1 MNWFWLRSRR
11 HSRVTSAGGLSH
23 DGAGQ
28 PARRRAA
35 RWILYALLSVVI
47 AGAAAGCTGSPGS
60 TGQGRAATAASPSP
74 VFLSRTVPDAAVGR
88 QLTWFLGA
96 VADVPLSRQV
106 IQAHFDSGF
115 LAQFSPDQINSVLE
129 EVSVRLGASL
139 TGVLWQYPARDPV
152 TMRAV
157 ADVGGLQSAVTI
169 SVDGAGRIS
178 GLLLTPYQPPPAS
191 WAQVDQDL
199 GALAPDASL
208 LAARVSPG
216 GVCTPVH
223 EVAASAARPLASMFK
238 LFVLGALAHQIAA
251 GRVSW
256 DQELTVTD
264 ALKSTGEI
272 GPGYL
277 QYDPAGTRVSVR
289 QTAAQMISI
298 SDNTAADML
307 IHLVGRSVVQA
318 QDRQW
323 SAHAALNVPFLTT
336 RELFLL
342 KYVHPALAGQYLRL
356 APGQRAAF
364 LASSVDPLPLSLSQA
379 QLQSLATAPPT
390 DIDTLEWFASPDD
403 ICRAVAGLRQLA
415 ARPGLAPLGPI
426 LSANKGGIALDPARW
441 PTVWFKGGSE
451 PGVLTLGYLATNSK
465 GQTFV
470 VVAMLA
476 NPTAALPPSATVG
489 LLAIAQGAFGLVR

>member
-1 MNWFWLRSRR
+1 MDWFGLRSRC
-11 HSRVTSAGGLSH
+11 RVASAGGLPY
-23 DGAGQ
+23 GRAGRL
-28 PARRRAA
+28 AGGKVAGR
-35 RWILYALLSVVI
+35 ILCAGLSVLI
-47 AGAAAGCTGSPGS
+47 AGAAAGCSGASPGRIGFVS
-60 TGQGRAATAASPSP
+60 K
-74 VFLSRTVPDAAVGR
+74 TVPAAAVGR

-96 VADVPLSRQV
+96 VADVPWSRQV
-106 IQAHFDSGF
+106 IRAHFDAAF
-115 LAQFSPDQINSVLE
+115 LAQVSPDQINSDLE
-129 EVSVRLGASL
+129 QLPAPSLGASL
-139 TGVLWQYPARDPV
+139 TGVLWQDPARDPV
-152 TMRAV
+152 TLRAL
-157 ADVGGLQSAVTI
+157 ADFGGTQLVVTI
-169 SVDGAGRIS
+169 AVDGAGLIS

-199 GALAPDASL
+199 AALGAPDASL
-208 LAARVSPG
+208 LAARISPG
-216 GVCTPVH
+216 GVCIPVH
-223 EVAASAARPLASMFK
+223 QVAASAARPTASMFK

-256 DQELTVTD
+256 NQELTVT
-264 ALKSTGEI
+264 AAGKSAGEI

-289 QTAAQMISI
+289 QAALQMISI

-307 IHLVGRSVVQA
+307 IHLAGRAAVQA

-323 SAHAALNVPFLTT
+323 SDHAALNVPFLTT

-364 LASSVDPLPLSLSQA
+364 LATAVDPLPLSQG
-379 QLQSLATAPPT
+379 QLQNVGTSSPA

-403 ICRAVAGLRQLA
+403 LCRAFAGLRQLA
-415 ARPGLAPLGPI
+415 AQPRLAPLGSI
-426 LSANKGGIALDPARW
+426 LSANGGALGLDPAQW

-470 VVAMLA
+470 VVAMIS
-476 NPTAALPPSATVG
+476 NPAAALPPPAETG
-489 LLAIAQGAFGLVR
+489 LLAIVQGAFRLIR